1 MKNKLFI
8 PRKLFGEGSR
18 WLEWNK
24 LQPVVNGIQINQYD
38 MDGRKQG
45 YWEDY
50 YVGSDDIFSKG
61 NYKNGDRDGYWEW
74 YYDNGK
80 LNSKGSYI
88 NGDRDGYW
96 EAYYD
101 NGNLGS
107 KGSYENGVYLKEII

>member
-61 NYKNGDRDGYWEW
+61 AYLDGKMDGMWEW
-74 YYDNGK
+74 YWNDGS
-80 LNSKGSYI
+80 LWSKGNHI
-88 NGDRDGYW
+88 NGVLD
-96 EAYYD
+96 
-101 NGNLGS
+101 LS
-107 KGSYENGVYLKEII
+107 TFKSYEVIEKRIW